1 MKVCERCTDSLLHA
15 GIGKGVVIH
24 PDAVYVLQVLHL
36 AHGIE
41 RNQDLTVGVIVAAF
55 LHLGRKH
62 TDHFEAHAIEA
73 YLFPDWVA
81 SGKQFVLCL

>member
-36 AHGIE
+36 AHGVE
-41 RNQDLTVGVIVAAF
+41 WDQDLTIGVVVAAF

-62 TDHFEAHAIEA
+62 SDHFKAHAIEA
-73 YLFPDWVA
+73 DFLAEWIA
-81 SGKQFVLCL
+81 SGEEFVLCL